1 MPQEIREKRPSSE
14 YIQSPIPRRSWN
26 QHSQIGGNSIPQDH
40 LPSPVNDEV
49 SPISSPISAQISPS
63 APVRESQRFEY
74 QNFSPQPQHIYTEH
88 DFTKGEAR
96 AVDLSSPDVVVR
108 KPVAVTIRSRA
119 PTPNDTP
126 PRTGPPGNQAH
137 ESTEQLGNLGNHVDI
152 RAGWRRPSTIV
163 LDKLSQ
169 WSEMIYAVV
178 YFIIPILFLILAISL
193 ATLHGQP
200 TEEKKRWGAYLNW
213 MQIVRNTCEGPF
225 T

>member
-1 MPQEIREKRPSSE
+1 MPPEVQKNRPSSE

-26 QHSQIGGNSIPQDH
+26 RHSQIGGHTIPQDN
-40 LPSPVNDEV
+40 LPSTGNDEV

-74 QNFSPQPQHIYTEH
+74 QNFPPEPQHIYTEH
-88 DFTKGEAR
+88 DFTKEEAR
-96 AVDLSSPDVVVR
+96 AVDLASPDVVVR
-108 KPVAVTIRSRA
+108 KPVAVMIRSRA
-119 PTPNDTP
+119 ATPVETP
-126 PRTGPPGNQAH
+126 PQTGSRENQVH
-137 ESTEQLGNLGNHVDI
+137 ESTEQLGNMGNHVDI

-163 LDKLSQ
+163 LDKLSR
-169 WSEMIYAVV
+169 WSEMIYGVV

-200 TEEKKRWGAYLNW
+200 TEEQKRWGVYLNW
-213 MQIVRNTCEGPF
+213 MQIVRATKSP